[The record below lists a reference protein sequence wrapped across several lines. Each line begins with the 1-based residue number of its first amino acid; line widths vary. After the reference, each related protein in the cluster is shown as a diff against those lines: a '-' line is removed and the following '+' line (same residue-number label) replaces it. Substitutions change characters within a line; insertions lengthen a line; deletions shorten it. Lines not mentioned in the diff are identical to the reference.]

1 MHALVV
7 PRGLE
12 LIPVMSNAW
21 QELPNGR
28 KAWERIRDSA
38 RVVSG

>member
-1 MHALVV
+1 MHAIVV
-7 PRGLE
+7 LRGLE
-12 LIPVMSNAW
+12 LIQVMSIAW

-38 RVVSG
+38 RVL